1 MDKFIYLLFAFM
13 MLSMP
18 TLAKGQLLQD
28 DDLYSM
34 TWHTQSKNCSESMP
48 CGGGEIGL
56 NVWAEDG
63 DILFYP

>member
-28 DDLYSM
+28 DDQYSM
-34 TWHTQSKNCSESMP
+34 TWHTQSKNCSVF
-48 CGGGEIGL
+48 CQT
-56 NVWAEDG
+56 VT
-63 DILFYP
+63 